1 MNTAIATRILAE
13 SSDDEAHE
21 ALQIVLQNRF
31 KQSLYH
37 TCRELCGYRDINKET
52 HGEFIRALES
62 PTKRKLLVMP
72 RGSLKSSIGVVGFSI
87 WNIIR
92 NPNIRILIDSS
103 LYTNSKNF
111 VQEIKQHLES
121 PFMVEVFGEF
131 RGEAGWSEGSI
142 TIAQRTRP
150 IKEATVTASGIE
162 SNKTSQHYDL
172 IICDDL
178 NDSSN
183 SATIELRQKVI
194 RHYQMNIAIL
204 ENEGTLALIGT
215 RYAADDVIGYV
226 LKNEV
231 QIADPGAS

>member
-1 MNTAIATRILAE
+1 MNKAAVEYLKSLPKEVAEQATKE
-13 SSDDEAHE
+13 
-21 ALQIVLQNRF
+21 IVKKTYKN
-31 KQSLYH
+31 SLYL
-37 TCRELCGYRDINKET
+37 TCRDLCGYKDVNKTT
-52 HGEFIRALES
+52 HLNVLRALEA

-72 RGSLKSSIGVVGFSI
+72 RGSLKSSIGVVGFCV

-111 VQEIKQHLES
+111 IQEIKQHLKS
-121 PFMVEVFGEF
+121 DLMVELFGEF
-131 RGEAGWSEGSI
+131 EGDSGWSEGAI
-142 TIAQRTRP
+142 TIRQRDRA
-150 IKEATVTASGIE
+150 IKEATITASGIE

-183 SATIELRQKVI
+183 SGTIELRQKVI

-204 ENEGTLALIGT
+204 ENAGSLVIIGT

-231 QIADPGAS
+231 QVEDPGAS